1 MLKEYKVKTNEKLID
16 ELIILDDC
24 VVTGTFKWRSGIDPN
39 WTPRYGM
46 KPLNVG
52 QKITVDKK
60 IDNLKELEIWSDLHF
75 LTSIVSSQLDKRK
88 TKNLEKM
95 SESLVRV
102 AFYFQEY
109 SNNIRLY
116 KEALSDYRLQRN
128 RAIERARKT
137 EKENEKLE
145 TK

>member
-1 MLKEYKVKTNEKLID
+1 M
-16 ELIILDDC
+16 
-24 VVTGTFKWRSGIDPN
+24 
-39 WTPRYGM
+39 
-46 KPLNVG
+46 
-52 QKITVDKK
+52 KK
-60 IDNLKELEIWSDLHF
+60 IDNLKDLEIWSDLQF

-116 KEALSDYRLQRN
+116 KEALSDYKLQRN
-128 RAIERARKT
+128 RAIERARKA
-137 EKENEKLE
+137 EQENEKIRKQNESLSI
-145 TK
+145 

>member
-1 MLKEYKVKTNEKLID
+1 LILIGHQEY
-16 ELIILDDC
+16 
-24 VVTGTFKWRSGIDPN
+24 GT
-39 WTPRYGM
+39 

-52 QKITVDKK
+52 QKITVAKK
-60 IDNLKELEIWSDLHF
+60 IDNLKDLEIWTDLNF

-102 AFYFQEY
+102 VFYFQEY

-116 KEALSDYRLQRN
+116 KKALSEYRLAKN
-128 RAIERARKT
+128 RAIERARKA
-137 EKENEKLE
+137 EQENEKIRKQNESLSI
-145 TK
+145 

>member
-1 MLKEYKVKTNEKLID
+1 MLGDQRLI
-16 ELIILDDC
+16 LI
-24 VVTGTFKWRSGIDPN
+24 GSRW
-39 WTPRYGM
+39 YGM

-52 QKITVDKK
+52 QKITVAKK
-60 IDNLKELEIWSDLHF
+60 IDNLKDLEIWTDLNF

-102 AFYFQEY
+102 VFYFQEY

-116 KEALSDYRLQRN
+116 KKALSEYRLAKN
-128 RAIERARKT
+128 RAIERARKA
-137 EKENEKLE
+137 EQENEKIRKQNESLSI
-145 TK
+145 

>member
-1 MLKEYKVKTNEKLID
+1 
-16 ELIILDDC
+16 
-24 VVTGTFKWRSGIDPN
+24 
-39 WTPRYGM
+39 M

-52 QKITVDKK
+52 QKITVAKK
-60 IDNLKELEIWSDLHF
+60 IDNLKDLEIWTDLNF

-102 AFYFQEY
+102 VYYFQEY

-116 KEALSDYRLQRN
+116 KKALSEYRLAKN
-128 RAIERARKT
+128 RAIERARKA
-137 EKENEKLE
+137 EQENEKIRKQNE
-145 TK
+145 SFSI

>member
-1 MLKEYKVKTNEKLID
+1 
-16 ELIILDDC
+16 
-24 VVTGTFKWRSGIDPN
+24 
-39 WTPRYGM
+39 M

-52 QKITVDKK
+52 LRITVDKK
-60 IDNLKELEIWSDLHF
+60 IDNLKDLEIWSDLNF

-102 AFYFQEY
+102 VFYFQEY

-116 KEALSDYRLQRN
+116 KKALSEYRLTKN
-128 RAIERARKT
+128 RAIERARKI
-137 EKENEKLE
+137 EKEYEKIRKQNESLSI
-145 TK
+145 

>member
-1 MLKEYKVKTNEKLID
+1 M
-16 ELIILDDC
+16 
-24 VVTGTFKWRSGIDPN
+24 
-39 WTPRYGM
+39 
-46 KPLNVG
+46 
-52 QKITVDKK
+52 KK
-60 IDNLKELEIWSDLHF
+60 IDNLKDLEIWTDLNF

-116 KEALSDYRLQRN
+116 KQALSEYRLAKN
-128 RAIERARKT
+128 RAIERARKA
-137 EKENEKLE
+137 EEENEKLRKQNE
-145 TK
+145 SLSI